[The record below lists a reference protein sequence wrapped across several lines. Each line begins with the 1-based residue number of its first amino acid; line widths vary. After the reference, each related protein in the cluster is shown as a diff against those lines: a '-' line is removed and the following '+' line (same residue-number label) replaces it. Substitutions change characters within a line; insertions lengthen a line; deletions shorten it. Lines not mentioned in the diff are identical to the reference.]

1 MKRLSTFI
9 IVGLILCVVSCK
21 KEGVPEEESA
31 IVLDTTP
38 YVLEHP
44 SHFPPPD
51 LPVDNMLTQQKVKLG
66 KMLFH
71 ETMLSGDNTQACA
84 DCHLAAHAFNDP
96 SQFSIG
102 IEGLPGNRN
111 AMSVFNLAWNTNG
124 FFWDGRAETLR
135 EQSLMPI
142 QDHLEMNETLENVV
156 SKLSASQT
164 YKDQFT
170 RAFGSDQISAEKIG
184 LAMEQFMLTIV
195 SGGSKYDDYLQ
206 GSYQLTESEERGRE
220 LFFTEYNP
228 FFPEES
234 GADCAHC
241 HSGSNFENDQYMNN
255 GLDTDDMIT
264 DEGRMNVTND
274 PADRAKFKVT
284 SLRNIELTAP
294 YMHDGRFSTLEE
306 VVDHYNE
313 GIQLSSTVDVTLSNT
328 EATGLMLSDQ
338 DKSDLIAFLKTL
350 TDTEFSQNPAFLE

>member
-1 MKRLSTFI
+1 MKRHSALI
-9 IVGLILCVVSCK
+9 IVGLILFFVSCK
-21 KEGVPEEESA
+21 KDEEPEEEFT
-31 IVLDTTP
+31 VVFDNTP

-51 LPVDNMLTQQKVKLG
+51 LPLDNILTQQKVKLG

-84 DCHLAAHAFNDP
+84 DCHLADYAFNDP
-96 SQFSIG
+96 NQFSIG

-111 AMSVFNLAWNTNG
+111 AMGVFNLAWNTNG

-164 YKDQFT
+164 YKDQFI
-170 RAFGSDQISAEKIG
+170 RAFGSDQISAEAIG

-195 SGGSKYDDYLQ
+195 SGSSKYDDYLQ
-206 GSYQLTESEERGRE
+206 GTYQLTESEERGRE

-264 DEGRMNVTND
+264 DQGRMNVTDN
-274 PADRAKFKVT
+274 PSDRGKFKVT

-294 YMHDGRFSTLEE
+294 YMHDGRFATLKE
-306 VVDHYNE
+306 VIDHYNE
-313 GIQLSSTVDVTLSNT
+313 DIQISTTVDVTLSNT

-338 DKSDLIAFLKTL
+338 DKNDLIAFLKTL
-350 TDTEFSQNPAFLE
+350 TDTDFTQNPEYLE